1 MKRKPSVA
9 GYFYPQNSD
18 ALREMI
24 EEMVDPRADKEK
36 AICVISPHAGYA
48 YSGKVAGSVFS
59 SVTLP
64 ESFVI
69 LGPNHQEVSTG
80 ISIMKQ
86 GVWET
91 PLGDVSINTVL
102 ADLIMKR
109 SDALQENAKSHSQ
122 EHSLEVQVPFI
133 QHLKAGH
140 VTIVPICISYF
151 AAYEDLE
158 EMGKAIA
165 EAIRVYGRDV
175 LIVASTDMSHY
186 VSQEMAKEKDF
197 LAIDK
202 ILELD
207 ARGLYDVV
215 KRENIS
221 MCGFQPTTA
230 AIIASK
236 ELKAKKAEL
245 IKYQTSGDVSGDFFK
260 VVGYAGIR
268 II

>member
-1 MKRKPSVA
+1 LKRKPSVA
-9 GYFYPQNSD
+9 GYFYPHNSG
-18 ALREMI
+18 ALRKMI
-24 EEMVDPRADKEK
+24 EEMVDPK
-36 AICVISPHAGYA
+36 AERKKAVSVISPHAGYV

-64 ESFVI
+64 DSFII
-69 LGPNHQEVSTG
+69 LGPNHHDVSTG
-80 ISIMKQ
+80 ISIMRQ

-91 PLGDVSINTVL
+91 PLGDVSVNTTL
-102 ADLIMKR
+102 ADLIMKQ
-109 SDALQENAKSHSQ
+109 SSTPKENAQSHAQ
-122 EHSLEVQVPFI
+122 EHSLEVQMPFI
-133 QHLKAGH
+133 QYLKGD
-140 VTIVPICISYF
+140 TSFVPISIAYF
-151 AAYEDLE
+151 VTYDDLE
-158 EMGKAIA
+158 ELGKAIA
-165 EAIRVYGRDV
+165 EAIREYSQDV

-186 VSQEMAKEKDF
+186 VSQEVAKRKDF
-197 LAIDK
+197 LAIEK

-230 AIIASK
+230 TIIASK

-245 IKYQTSGDVSGDFFK
+245 IKYQTSGDISGDFFK

>member
-9 GYFYPQNSD
+9 GYFYPNDSG
-18 ALREMI
+18 ALRDMI
-24 EEMVDPRADKEK
+24 KGMLDPHEEREK
-36 AICVISPHAGYA
+36 AISVISPHAGYV

-64 ESFVI
+64 ESYII
-69 LGPNHQEVSTG
+69 LGPNHQGLTKDSF
-80 ISIMKQ
+80 IMKQ

-91 PLGDVSINTVL
+91 PLGDVEINTTL
-102 ADLIMKR
+102 ADLIMKQ
-109 SDALQENAKSHSQ
+109 SGELKESAKNHSQ

-133 QHLKAGH
+133 QYLKNKFSF
-140 VTIVPICISYF
+140 VPIIIAYF
-151 AAYEDLE
+151 ASYDELVKLGE
-158 EMGKAIA
+158 AIA
-165 EAIRVYGRDV
+165 RAIREYGQDV
-175 LIVASTDMSHY
+175 LIVASTDMSHQ
-186 VSQEMAKEKDF
+186 VSQEEAKEKDF
-197 LAIDK
+197 LAIEK
-202 ILELD
+202 ILDLD

-221 MCGFQPTTA
+221 MCGFQSTTTT
-230 AIIASK
+230 IIASN

-245 IKYQTSGDVSGDFFK
+245 IKYQTSGDVSGDFLK